1 MHQYVM
7 WVIFSFSPTS
17 ALPSLQAVYSKV
29 NTMFHKVDLYNS
41 VPSFEINKTAM
52 ARSLMVERCELVD
65 APDAGFCLVE
75 GKEVTVLKVG

>member
-1 MHQYVM
+1 M
-7 WVIFSFSPTS
+7 WVIFAFSPNS

-29 NTMFHKVDLYNS
+29 NTMFHNVDLYNS

-52 ARSLMVERCELVD
+52 AKSFTVERCELVD

-75 GKEVTVLKVG
+75 GKDLTLLKVG